1 MNDSFIKGVKINC
14 RRPPQFQRM
23 SMGLKM
29 LTMADPVDGVK
40 FDFMAPLSQR
50 FQLGGSWNFSNTK
63 ANRFEL
69 STALSSMGN
78 PMMQDEVSY
87 ISTRSDSSGKLEFSG
102 SLSLG
107 NSLSLKSEGFFM
119 DPDPAK
125 SHLQFELMKEFTD
138 SHISYKFGAGT
149 HNISMMQTLSSKLMG
164 GFEMIYIV
172 SYKFQSFIL

>member
-1 MNDSFIKGVKINC
+1 
-14 RRPPQFQRM
+14 M

-29 LTMADPVDGVK
+29 LTMVEPVDGIK

-69 STALSSMGN
+69 STALSSLSAN
-78 PMMQDEVSY
+78 PMMQEDVSF

-107 NSLSLKSEGFFM
+107 NNISLKSEGFFM
-119 DPDPAK
+119 DPDPQK
-125 SHLQFELMKEFTD
+125 SHLQFELMKEFSD
-138 SHISYKFGAGT
+138 SHLSYKFGAGT
-149 HNISMMQTLSSKLMG
+149 HNLSMMQTLSSKLLG

-172 SYKFQSFIL
+172 SI